1 MRHTILAATIAC
13 VLATISFP
21 GPFPGLSNVA
31 QARTAVEGAVP
42 HPMVPLPADGYI
54 TRDDFTDFVE
64 IELPASA
71 GDSRNGFEEVVPVAG
86 AYRQIEYTLG
96 GLELSL
102 LRVYR
107 SYLQHFESAGFE
119 IIFNGIGEELS
130 IRDGFSFIS
139 HESGFLSRTP
149 STAGDSN
156 AYILVRSPDEQ
167 TVLAVSFFSR
177 QNARRLLINA
187 VELEEMELLD
197 LFAPE
202 PEPEAA
208 REPEAEEEPPVELVQ
223 QDTAELETGLLQD
236 GRVIVNAILFA
247 FDRAEILPE
256 SAQALETVADLM
268 RTRAELKLLV
278 VGHTD
283 GVGSF
288 DYNLRL
294 SVERAQAVVAWLG
307 GRGGIDA
314 GRLRAAGAGP
324 MSPVTTNRTESG
336 RAQNRR
342 VELVEIIE

>member
-1 MRHTILAATIAC
+1 MRHKILAVTLTCI
-13 VLATISFP
+13 LAVVSFLGQTP
-21 GPFPGLSNVA
+21 PA
-31 QARTAVEGAVP
+31 QARTAIEGAVA

-54 TRDDFTDFVE
+54 TRDEFTDFVE
-64 IELPASA
+64 LEFPASA
-71 GDSRNGFEEVVPVAG
+71 GDRRSGFEDTVAVEG

-96 GLELSL
+96 DLELSL
-102 LRVYR
+102 LRLYR
-107 SYLQHFESAGFE
+107 SYLQHFEGNGFE
-119 IIFNGIGEELS
+119 IIFTGIGEELS
-130 IRDGFSFIS
+130 NRDGFSFIS

-156 AYILVRSPDEQ
+156 AYILARSPDEQ
-167 TVLAVSFFSR
+167 TVLALSFFSR
-177 QNARRLLINA
+177 QNARRMMINA
-187 VELEEMELLD
+187 VEIEEMELLD

-202 PEPEAA
+202 PEAA
-208 REPEAEEEPPVELVQ
+208 PEPEEEQPVELVQ
-223 QDTAELETGLLQD
+223 QDAAELETGLLQD
-236 GRVIVNAILFA
+236 GRVIVNAILFE

-256 SAQALETVADLM
+256 SAQALETVSELM
-268 RTRAELKLLV
+268 RTRPELKLLV

-307 GRGGIDA
+307 GQGGIDA